1 MTAVSVEGAPA
12 AHVAVAR
19 QPILDRTESITGYE
33 LLYRST
39 HAVPASLDADG
50 ATSKVIVRALADIGL
65 DRLVGDRLAWVD
77 VTREFL
83 LGVRP
88 LPLRRRLGA
97 ADGPRR
103 SRQGRHPGPR
113 RPRPRGRRRPPARLG
128 RDATRREGRVAR
140 GVRRVP

>member
-1 MTAVSVEGAPA
+1 MSVLAGSEQG

-19 QPILDRTESITGYE
+19 QPILTRSEAVAGYE

-39 HAVPASLDADG
+39 NAAPAPLDAEG

-65 DRLVGDRLAWVD
+65 DRLVGDRLAWVN

-88 LPLRRRLGA
+88 LPL
-97 ADGPRR
+97 
-103 SRQGRHPGPR
+103 
-113 RPRPRGRRRPPARLG
+113 PPERVMLELVEGQAV
-128 RDATRREGRVAR
+128 DAE
-140 GVRRVP
+140 

>member
-1 MTAVSVEGAPA
+1 MTVLAGSEQRAQG

-19 QPILDRTESITGYE
+19 QPILDRAESITGYE

-39 HAVPASLDADG
+39 HSVPAALDAEG

-65 DRLVGDRLAWVD
+65 ERLVGDRLAWVN

-88 LPLRRRLGA
+88 LPL
-97 ADGPRR
+97 
-103 SRQGRHPGPR
+103 HPSG
-113 RPRPRGRRRPPARLG
+113 
-128 RDATRREGRVAR
+128 
-140 GVRRVP
+140 